1 MMKAYKLYI
10 SVLMALLL
18 VGCSDTFDWES
29 QSGYI
34 RFAPTGLIVE
44 EVGSRA
50 PIDEIDGSFGVLG
63 YCLPYYGNTTDLDY
77 NSGTAY
83 WSDKYTRSTPH
94 IFYKKEINAD
104 GTYSSAVK
112 WLNSRYR
119 YSFFAYY
126 PFNSNIT
133 VNTGQNTIGSPTM
146 TITMPN
152 TTTPA
157 DIPDAMVATAIDV
170 TELTGNVTLN
180 FQHLLSGVQIRIR
193 NYDSESLIINSAKL
207 SGTFIK
213 SANISFDT
221 EGNFLLQH
229 SGTQNITYN
238 LAENVDASVVNKGE
252 AMVKYIGDPVML
264 LANSNDKFGTNLK
277 LSINYTHKGANT
289 ITKTVEYP
297 FNYPTG
303 FSPILGNIYTFEL
316 QFINNS
322 LLLSMVVQNEEPW
335 QEDEGDKDVTFE

>member
-1 MMKAYKLYI
+1 
-10 SVLMALLL
+10 MALLL

-34 RFAPTGLIVE
+34 RFAPTGLTVE
-44 EVGSRA
+44 EAGSRA
-50 PIDEIDGSFGVLG
+50 PIEEIDDSFGVLG

-94 IFYKKEINAD
+94 IFYKKEINDD

-170 TELTGNVTLN
+170 AELNGNVTLN

-213 SANISFDT
+213 SANIGFDT
-221 EGNFLLQH
+221 EGKFFLEH

-238 LAENVDASVVNKGE
+238 LAENVDVSVVNKGE

-277 LSINYTHKGANT
+277 LNINYTHKGTNT
-289 ITKTVEYP
+289 ISATKDFTFSYP
-297 FNYPTG
+297 IG

-335 QEDEGDKDVTFE
+335 QEDAGDKDVTFE